1 MSASA
6 SAGSDPRRFRF
17 AIRCCRCDLSFHT
30 TQAAR
35 EHFTFACPRRTW
47 PKIRCGCCGTVY
59 RNWGRCASHLNVCGA
74 HLRGPSSTI
83 VVSSTTSSSEAEST
97 TQEPS
102 RRRHVGT
109 QPPQV
114 KVETEAVTSPP
125 PAATGTP
132 PPPLPF
138 EVAASASVSPFSFS
152 ASDTSLTRGF
162 DLSAHNTL
170 LQIVTTTDSGAGISE
185 GLSVTAVLPPPPPSS
200 TTIQIGAAPR
210 GSADLWRERY
220 YTLAQHALFWVREA
234 SETQDIAIE
243 LPPVQQLGCRSA
255 FLPHW
260 PAATNISLSFQ
271 PLAASLLP
279 YYSQL
284 ADESIEPEFL

>member
-30 TQAAR
+30 THDAR

-59 RNWGRCASHLNVCGA
+59 RNWGRCAAHLNVRGA

-83 VVSSTTSSSEAEST
+83 VVSSTTSSSEAESSSH
-97 TQEPS
+97 ES
-102 RRRHVGT
+102 FRRKHVRT

-114 KVETEAVTSPP
+114 KQETEAVTSPP
-125 PAATGTP
+125 PATSGIP
-132 PPPLPF
+132 PPPRPF
-138 EVAASASVSPFSFS
+138 EVSASASVSPFSFA
-152 ASDTSLTRGF
+152 ASDISLSGGF
-162 DLSAHNTL
+162 DLSADNPL
-170 LQIVTTTDSGAGISE
+170 LQVVTTDSGAGSSE
-185 GLSVTAVLPPPPPSS
+185 GLSITAVIPPPPPSTS
-200 TTIQIGAAPR
+200 TTLQIGAAPR

-220 YTLAQHALFWVREA
+220 YTLAQHTLHWVREA
-234 SETQDIAIE
+234 SETQDIATE
-243 LPPVQQLGCRSA
+243 MPSEQQVLRRTF

-260 PAATNISLSFQ
+260 PADTDISISFQ

-284 ADESIEPEFL
+284 ADESIEPQFL